1 MTNIW
6 FTGVPG
12 SKWSGVDIQLRNM
25 LPCDRTD
32 ETPDRV
38 FYHRVNRPGDKN
50 NGHRGSYWGPG
61 MGCGEHW
68 TNLNHLSRS
77 RIEEDINGVFHGTG
91 YRILKSHFFARHH
104 NLDWI
109 WHNFPGDWMIL
120 LYRESQASFSWWAN
134 VMDFSEGHYPDY
146 RPGYIDYNGMRPRI
160 WEENAAILDFGI
172 KMGLQFTKWNP
183 QTSIAQIP
191 GFDPVAASEIIK
203 SADDVYVAVAQ
214 INTTE
219 EDNGTE

>member
-1 MTNIW
+1 MNKNIW

-68 TNLNHLSRS
+68 TNLHHLTKERLETD
-77 RIEEDINGVFHGTG
+77 IEGVFHGEG
-91 YRILKSHFFARHH
+91 FRVLKSHFFARHH

-109 WHNFPGDWMIL
+109 WHNFKDDWMIL
-120 LYRESQASFSWWAN
+120 LYRESQSSFSWWAN
-134 VMDFSEGHYPDY
+134 VMDFGEGHYPDY
-146 RPGYIDYNGMRPRI
+146 TPGYKDYNTMRPKLF
-160 WEENAAILDFGI
+160 EENEAILDFGL
-172 KMGLQFTKWNP
+172 KMGMQFKKWDP
-183 QTSIAQIP
+183 KTSVDMIP
-191 GFDPVAASEIIK
+191 GFDAAAAAEINK
-203 SADDVYVAVAQ
+203 SADDVYVAVAR
-214 INTTE
+214 IE
-219 EDNGTE
+219 